1 MSISHVRMYHV
12 FGAVCWHVSERCVY
26 VYMCVFRSRLFG
38 DFSIFFFCVCVMRGY
53 LYIDLKCACMY
64 QGLYMCGFVCVF
76 VCLINVLAY
85 L

>member
-1 MSISHVRMYHV
+1 MRVRVHVCISVAVVRGFFH
-12 FGAVCWHVSERCVY
+12 
-26 VYMCVFRSRLFG
+26 
-38 DFSIFFFCVCVMRGY
+38 FFFCVCVMRGY